1 MYRYVKNSTLTLL
14 SPISR
19 HASHVVFTFSF
30 PSFCSQGVIAEPIID
45 VLDVSDLIGTTLAE
59 YAEACAEAKEE
70 VDGTEVELTCEAI
83 DPNQVKLL
91 AVSATDGLMDF
102 VDVEDIASVYAS
114 SFYVENNPHPH
125 TATEFLI
132 LTSAQRWDETYDGQY
147 RDDIAVA
154 SFKIYS
160 DDSILAA
167 SAATAEN

>member
-1 MYRYVKNSTLTLL
+1 MKDTGAEDVE
-14 SPISR
+14 
-19 HASHVVFTFSF
+19 FT
-30 PSFCSQGVIAEPIID
+30 CD
-45 VLDVSDLIGTTLAE
+45 
-59 YAEACAEAKEE
+59 
-70 VDGTEVELTCEAI
+70 AI

-91 AVSATDGLMDF
+91 AVSATDGLLDF

-154 SFKIYS
+154 AVKLYS

-167 SAATAEN
+167 SSTAGSAASAKS